1 MWPKI
6 KIVFAW
12 NGSALGADSIVDT
25 IIKLSVS
32 RVEVTAT
39 DCTVR
44 TVVSGG
50 RVRWGDPVQDVILCG

>member
-25 IIKLSVS
+25 VIKL
-32 RVEVTAT
+32 RAEVTAT

-50 RVRWGDPVQDVILCG
+50 RVRWGDPVQDVMLCG